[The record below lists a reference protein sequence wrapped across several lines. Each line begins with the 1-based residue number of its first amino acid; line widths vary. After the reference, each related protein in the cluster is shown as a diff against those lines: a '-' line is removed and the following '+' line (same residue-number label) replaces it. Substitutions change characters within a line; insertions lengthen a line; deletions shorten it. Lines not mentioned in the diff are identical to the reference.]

1 MSTKYK
7 IEGMTCDGCVR
18 SVTKALENAKA
29 THIAVDLESATADIG
44 GLDDDAVQQVIEDAG
59 FDFGGRA

>member
-7 IEGMTCDGCVR
+7 IEGMTCEGCVR

-29 THIAVDLESATADIG
+29 TDIAVDLASATADIG
-44 GLDDDAVQQVIEDAG
+44 GLDDDAVKQVIEDAG

>member
-1 MSTKYK
+1 
-7 IEGMTCDGCVR
+7 MTCEGCVR

-29 THIAVDLESATADIG
+29 TDIAVDLASATADIG
-44 GLDDDAVQQVIEDAG
+44 GLDDDAVKQVIEDAG